1 MKEKINKLKELWN
14 NLLNYF
20 KILTDFQ
27 TLNKYIYYSSIFI
40 NRVDQIIY
48 SDLDNETIVNNI
60 KLSYSDFKIEYID
73 DFEKGITINNRF
85 ERGDLK

>member
-14 NLLNYF
+14 NLSNYS

-48 SDLDNETIVNNI
+48 SDLDNETILNNI